1 METRTARQWSVFYA
15 YTAWSVVLIQA
26 IFPLGVLLAF
36 GTPVPALLAEAPAA
50 TAVLIVQMV
59 VGAWSGHRALALWSA
74 AALPEARDR
83 WDLPQVGSIPAD
95 RSLLATAVPSAV
107 IVLLQLLGLSA
118 APVLVASLTLLAA
131 AALLRWRWQIGAAV
145 AVATTVIA
153 MAFGLSAP
161 VAFPTGALLLAVV
174 LTVRISLWLAA
185 MVRELDDA
193 REAQAQLAVAEERLR
208 FARDLHDVTG
218 RDLSVIAVKTELVAQ
233 LAERGDPR
241 AAEHGREAAQ
251 IARTSLAEI
260 RSLVRGYRGADL
272 ATELQGTASL
282 LRSAHVEVTVHGAAE
297 DVPAARA
304 GTAAWVLR
312 EGGTN
317 ILRHA
322 DPSAV
327 EITLRADGV
336 TMVNDGAPEDAEIR
350 EGSGLT
356 GMREPPRG
364 RGDPGGSPRGRHLHP
379 RRPLHPDRRIPM
391 TDAPARPLRVVLVDD
406 EHLIRSALATM
417 LSLEEDLEVLGEAGT
432 VAEGARLIAETT
444 PDIAVVDLQLPD
456 GDGLELCEQIAE
468 ASPATRCLILTSHA
482 RPGYLKRALA
492 QGVLGFLPKTTSAE
506 QLARAVRS
514 VANGRRA
521 IDPELAAETI
531 SSGDSPLTPR
541 EADVL
546 EYAADGAPVEQI
558 ARRAH
563 LAPGTVR
570 NYLSSAQAKLQ
581 AANRHEAAAIAR
593 RQGWI

>member
-1 METRTARQWSVFYA
+1 
-15 YTAWSVVLIQA
+15 
-26 IFPLGVLLAF
+26 
-36 GTPVPALLAEAPAA
+36 
-50 TAVLIVQMV
+50 
-59 VGAWSGHRALALWSA
+59 
-74 AALPEARDR
+74 
-83 WDLPQVGSIPAD
+83 
-95 RSLLATAVPSAV
+95 
-107 IVLLQLLGLSA
+107 
-118 APVLVASLTLLAA
+118 
-131 AALLRWRWQIGAAV
+131 
-145 AVATTVIA
+145 
-153 MAFGLSAP
+153 
-161 VAFPTGALLLAVV
+161 
-174 LTVRISLWLAA
+174 
-185 MVRELDDA
+185 
-193 REAQAQLAVAEERLR
+193 
-208 FARDLHDVTG
+208 
-218 RDLSVIAVKTELVAQ
+218 
-233 LAERGDPR
+233 
-241 AAEHGREAAQ
+241 
-251 IARTSLAEI
+251 
-260 RSLVRGYRGADL
+260 
-272 ATELQGTASL
+272 
-282 LRSAHVEVTVHGAAE
+282 
-297 DVPAARA
+297 
-304 GTAAWVLR
+304 
-312 EGGTN
+312 
-317 ILRHA
+317 
-322 DPSAV
+322 
-327 EITLRADGV
+327 
-336 TMVNDGAPEDAEIR
+336 
-350 EGSGLT
+350 
-356 GMREPPRG
+356 
-364 RGDPGGSPRGRHLHP
+364 
-379 RRPLHPDRRIPM
+379 M

-468 ASPATRCLILTSHA
+468 ASPAPRCLILTSHA

-546 EYAADGAPVEQI
+546 EFAADGAPVEQI